1 MQKVALIHSLK
12 IRQASLFGKSEL
24 EVNEQNSYKKPKLPH
39 LSSAISWNGFLQELL
54 TAWKIKQ
61 NKYLQ

>member
-39 LSSAISWNGFLQELL
+39 LSSAIS
-54 TAWKIKQ
+54 
-61 NKYLQ
+61 

>member
-24 EVNEQNSYKKPKLPH
+24 EVNDKTVIKNQNYLILAVPYPEMDSCKSYSQHEK
-39 LSSAISWNGFLQELL
+39 
-54 TAWKIKQ
+54 
-61 NKYLQ
+61 